1 MNSTEIIIWIIVIFI
16 ITFFSIHIGLYG
28 KFWKKAKEI
37 KEDKSLDANSRY
49 LLSLALALIV
59 IGFVAPFIFTGKSS
73 TLDFIGSGEIG
84 DTMGGLMSPFIN
96 VAAVIV
102 TGLAFYAQYEAN
114 ASVRKQFEIQKF
126 EAQFYERLRL
136 HKENVNE
143 MEIEIDKKN
152 VKGRTAF
159 YKILEELENILIEKN
174 NSFRNRNSFERNIYS
189 KFYDK
194 YGKYISHYFRHLFH
208 TVKFVVNQKEEVIT
222 KERKKEYL
230 QILRAQMSNDEQKL
244 LFYNWLAPSYGGAWE
259 NKTNKFFTKHKMLH
273 NLWYNKLNKH
283 KLIRIQL
290 KCLVIEYLGEKG
302 DSTLF
307 EIGDDINNNFGNP

>member
-1 MNSTEIIIWIIVIFI
+1 MVISMIILIFLLFIVGIIIFKCSKRV
-16 ITFFSIHIGLYG
+16 
-28 KFWKKAKEI
+28 
-37 KEDKSLDANSRY
+37 KSLDNFSQY
-49 LLSLALALIV
+49 LLILAGIFIAIA
-59 IGFVAPFIFTGKSS
+59 FVAPYSITGKN
-73 TLDFIGSGEIG
+73 TAFEFLETGQIG
-84 DTMGGLMSPFIN
+84 DTIGGIMNPFISI
-96 VAAVIV
+96 ASVIV

-143 MEIEIDKKN
+143 MEIEIDERV

-159 YKILEELENILIEKN
+159 YKILEELENILMEKN

-208 TVKFVVNQKEEVIT
+208 TVKFVVNQKEEVIS

-259 NKTNKFFTKHKMLH
+259 NKANKFFTKHKMLH

-290 KCLVIEYLGEKG
+290 KCLVIEYLSEKG
-302 DSTLF
+302 DGTLF
-307 EIGDDINNNFGNP
+307 EIGDDINNNFGNL